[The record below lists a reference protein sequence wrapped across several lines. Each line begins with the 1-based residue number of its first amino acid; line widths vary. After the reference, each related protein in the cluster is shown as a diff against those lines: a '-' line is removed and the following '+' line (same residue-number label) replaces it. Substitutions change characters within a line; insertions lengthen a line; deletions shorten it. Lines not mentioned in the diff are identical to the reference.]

1 MWRMNLLPQI
11 SKTASRQK
19 IPSCAI
25 APRENRLERRTS
37 ARVWR
42 RRSLKLVS
50 APCQDQ
56 ETGTYYNYMRTYLPM
71 VGRYGET
78 DPIGLAGG
86 INTFAYALNT
96 PLKLTDALGLR
107 SGGGGG
113 GSECACKSFAE
124 RTWDRY
130 RSTSSIIDSTIDSVL
145 PWPINSATGLA
156 TAVGGGA
163 AARSYGGRTSL
174 QEATRLWGN
183 SRASFSLFYRI
194 GRPDIGRVAATSAVN
209 AIAVGVAWNAG
220 LLAGSALSELI
231 SGAGCE

>member
-1 MWRMNLLPQI
+1 MP
-11 SKTASRQK
+11 TCAFASSR
-19 IPSCAI
+19 
-25 APRENRLERRTS
+25 NRLERRTS

-50 APCQDQ
+50 APCQDV
-56 ETGTYYNYMRTYLPM
+56 ETGTYYNFMRTYLPM
-71 VGRYGET
+71 VGRYGES
-78 DPIGLAGG
+78 DPIGLGGG
-86 INTFAYALNT
+86 INTYAYALNT
-96 PLKLTDALGLR
+96 PLKLTDALGL
-107 SGGGGG
+107 SAGGGGG

-130 RSTSSIIDSTIDSVL
+130 RNTSNFIDSAIDSVL
-145 PWPINSATGLA
+145 PWPINSATGVA

-174 QEATRLWGN
+174 QEAARLWGN